1 MTALAS
7 TDVTIT
13 LNSRDR
19 HVLGGIRMSQGSVAF
34 GDGALTYPNG
44 GVPMPAVGNFGM
56 NREVTNLGILDS
68 SGDGQA
74 YRYDQ
79 ANRKVKM
86 FMEAPPIV
94 HEEVVTVTAK
104 VGYLKW
110 PAAHIEYITD
120 DATQYRVIPGGL
132 TPATGQVAVDMGFSL
147 TTGVLTR
154 GQRTKLTFFDTVSG
168 ATVKVSYVTQAW
180 KDVADNMVQACITAG
195 VRVYGHANLSFTAG
209 TPDVIKLGEDFV
221 GMQSVCWDKDGT
233 YSAMSALQDDAT
245 LTDGETE
252 CVLDF
257 RKGSTFGEAS
267 FHQDDTVDAAD
278 NSVYFN
284 YIKDPG
290 AGFLYN
296 RFTNAAIDDSDD
308 TLSFTDFP
316 LMACTCG
323 GIPME
328 LTTKKCLMTG
338 VSDTVAADEG
348 KFTSHPYLCGVAPSH
363 QHAAITAGTPAGTVA
378 APTFSGS
385 QLATH
390 QHAAITAGT
399 PAGTNAASV
408 VTPGNHATIDG
419 VVAGTPKLT
428 HDADPVS
435 NKAAAALYIVEAYGV
450 GNKNVGVL
458 QSNCDSSTSVLGSTD
473 DASGAC
479 GTATPRFFVTHAASP
494 DGVAIYVDQADH
506 DKLVFISPTETDAI
520 IIMPFEAIAD
530 GIPGYAYAVTV
541 HHLAD
546 MSGCT
551 GLFFDDNGAA
561 DTQLYFVDGG
571 TSDSVIYASDIE
583 IIAPQY
589 TGITGNCGS
598 AAAQVLT
605 GAEMATHQHAA
616 ITAGT
621 PEGTNSAPA
630 FSSSALATHQHAS
643 ASVAPVVTMHADT
656 DDDSMPAWIAGDPSE
671 IYVVP
676 LELPDGIVV
685 QSTTLRFQA
694 WGM

>member
-1 MTALAS
+1 MTDLAY
-7 TDVTIT
+7 TDVTVT
-13 LNSRDR
+13 LNTRDR
-19 HVLGGIRMSQGSVAF
+19 HVLGGIRMSQGSFAF

-44 GVPMPAVGNFGM
+44 GVQMPAVGNFGM
-56 NREVTNLGILDS
+56 NREVTALGIVDA
-68 SGDGQA
+68 SGDGQN

-79 ANRKVKM
+79 SNRKVKM
-86 FMEAPPIV
+86 FTTAPPIV
-94 HEEVVTVTAK
+94 HEEVVVVTNK

-110 PAAHIEYITD
+110 PAAHIEYVTD

-154 GQRTKLTFFDTVSG
+154 GQRCKLTFYDSVGGGTI
-168 ATVKVSYVTQAW
+168 KVSYVTQAW

-195 VRVYGHANLSFTAG
+195 VRVYGHANLSFTAAS
-209 TPDVIKLGEDFV
+209 PDVIKLGEDYV
-221 GMQSVCWDKDGT
+221 AMQNVCWDADGT
-233 YSAMSALQDDAT
+233 YTAMSALQDDAT
-245 LTDGETE
+245 LTDGEGE

-257 RKGSTFGEAS
+257 RKGSTYGEAS
-267 FHQDDTVDAAD
+267 FHADDTVDAAD

-296 RFTNAAIDDSDD
+296 RFTNAAIDDVSD

-316 LMACTCG
+316 LISCTCG

-338 VSDTVAADEG
+338 VNDTVAAGEG

-363 QHAAITAGTPAGTVA
+363 QHAAITAGTPAGSVA
-378 APTFSGS
+378 APTFTG
-385 QLATH
+385 QALGTH
-390 QHAAITAGT
+390 QHAVITAGT

-408 VTPGNHATIDG
+408 VTPGDHATVDG
-419 VVAGTPKLT
+419 VTKGTPALT
-428 HDADPVS
+428 YDADPVS
-435 NKAAAALYIVEAYGV
+435 NKAAALLYIVEAYGV
-450 GNKNVGVL
+450 GNKNIGVL
-458 QSNCDSSTSVLGSTD
+458 QSNCASTTSILGSTD

-479 GTATPRFFVTHAASP
+479 GTATPRFFVTHNATP
-494 DGVAIYVDQADH
+494 DGVVIYVDQADN
-506 DKLVFISPTETDAI
+506 DKLVFISPTEADAI

-541 HHLAD
+541 HHKAS

-551 GLFFDDNGAA
+551 QLYFDDNGAA
-561 DTQLYFVDGG
+561 DAQLVFVDIG
-571 TSDSVIYASDIE
+571 TSGGVILPADIE
-583 IIAPQY
+583 VIAPQY

-605 GAEMATHQHAA
+605 GAEMETHQHAA

-621 PEGTNSAPA
+621 PAGTNSAPA
-630 FSSSALATHQHAS
+630 FTGSALGTHIHAS
-643 ASVAPVVTMHADT
+643 ASVAPVVTMHSDT
-656 DDDSMPAWIAGDPSE
+656 DDDSTPAWIAGDPSE

-676 LELPDGIVV
+676 LELPDGTIV
-685 QSTTLRFQA
+685 QSTTLRFMA
-694 WGM
+694 WGK